1 MINDILGLEVGNI
14 CHLIKVMEVGIIFS
28 NAKTTLT
35 EVKHKQ
41 SIGVITSKTSLDS
54 SQCKTPINVGRSKTL
69 DSSEDLMKV
78 YMGKYANGGDDINN
92 KKENRSIEEIEITGR
107 RFNVYEGL
115 VDQLKEKQVGIG
127 PNGVDKVDKG
137 SIEENLEVRM
147 DKHDNKSNLVRSKSL
162 KGLNFMGF
170 KSHELAQDDI
180 VDSATDE
187 DLNSPFSLIS
197 LGGETWVAKVDRLNN
212 EGIDVIGNTRTSGVS
227 SNLGDESDENSGSM
241 LKGSTRGYCDVSVK
255 LRGVEMTLKK

>member
-1 MINDILGLEVGNI
+1 
-14 CHLIKVMEVGIIFS
+14 MEVGIIFS

-137 SIEENLEVRM
+137 SIEENLE
-147 DKHDNKSNLVRSKSL
+147 
-162 KGLNFMGF
+162 
-170 KSHELAQDDI
+170 DDI

-241 LKGSTRGYCDVSVK
+241 LKDSCSWVGNYLVARLCIG
-255 LRGVEMTLKK
+255 